1 VDPNPVTEP
10 RGPAVQRTMRALFA
24 VQAGALGL
32 GLVAA
37 LAWPG
42 SRTLRVLP
50 AVLVVLGTAL
60 LCGCA
65 ALREAERSRPAPA
78 WVLLALAHLGVA
90 GQVVAAGSGALLGWT
105 SLAPVYAALTAVAL
119 WLLLRPALPPWRSG
133 WWGDAAIVGLAGL
146 ALGVTGL
153 WPARPGTSHSP
164 GAGVLLGTAI
174 AVGLATAAL
183 AGVALTSTRPTWTAR
198 WVSAGLVVVAAGQA
212 GLLTVDSGLQRRL
225 LGVVWLAGFAVI
237 GLATGP
243 LDRSAPLTERRRTP
257 GAVRAGRPVLSN
269 VFLAIGVVL
278 LALAVLRL
286 PLFGAPVPEVGA
298 GLALACVLA
307 ALVRPALA
315 ERRRRAGGREPATL
329 SGGAPVRS
337 PLTSLTTLTTLTTL
351 VPAQAERWVGE
362 RRSAAALRRGDL
374 ADGTDELTGLANR
387 KALSE
392 ALASDGATARTPG
405 PVDAATEG
413 WSGWTDRIALLL
425 VDLDRF
431 KDVNEALGH
440 DGGDQVLAQV
450 GTRLREVL
458 RPNQLLA
465 RLGGDEFAVVL
476 PGAGP
481 EPATRVAETLLAQ
494 LDRPVDVDTAAGVQ
508 PVYVRASVGIA
519 TCRLPRGEPADL
531 LRQADVAVYRAK
543 ESGGGIEHFDP
554 SRDQHGSDRLRRT
567 NELRTALQHGDL
579 EVFLQPQVD
588 LTKGRVC
595 GAEALARWRH
605 PKDGVLLPAAF
616 LPLAAQTGLMGPVSE
631 LVLERALTACSTW
644 WNRGHR
650 VPVSVNLSADDLLDP
665 DLTGRIPAWVSEHDL
680 PPEALQIEITEDV
693 LLTDPA
699 SVAEVLHRW
708 RRLGIAVAL
717 DDYGTGYSSLAYLR
731 ELPIDELKLDRVF
744 VADLDRK
751 TTMTIVRHT
760 VAMAHGLGM
769 HVVAEGVEDRRTAR
783 ALADAG
789 CDVGQGLYFGGAMD
803 PASFLTHLDMVTTS

>member
-1 VDPNPVTEP
+1 MTAT
-10 RGPAVQRTMRALFA
+10 RTAAVGGAVLRRAMRVVL
-24 VQAGALGL
+24 VIQGVALGW
-32 GLVAA
+32 A
-37 LAWPG
+37 LADAAVAPG
-42 SRTLRVLP
+42 NRPMALGPEV
-50 AVLVVLGTAL
+50 AVLLCTAA

-65 ALREAERSRPAPA
+65 AVRERKRSRPAPA
-78 WVLLALAHLGVA
+78 WLLLTAAHLGVA
-90 GQVVAAGSGALLGWT
+90 GQIVAARPGALLGLVD
-105 SLAPVYAALTAVAL
+105 LAPVLAVLTGAAL
-119 WLLLRPALPPWRSG
+119 WLLLRSALPPWRSG
-133 WWGDAAIVGLAGL
+133 WWGDAAIVGLGGL
-146 ALGVTGL
+146 ALGAAGL
-153 WPARPGTSHSP
+153 CPVRPGTAPFP
-164 GAGVLLGTAI
+164 GPDTLLSTGA
-174 AVGLATAAL
+174 AVALAAAAL
-183 AGVALTSTRPTWTAR
+183 AGVALTSTRPTWVAR
-198 WVSAGLVVVAAGQA
+198 RIGAGLVLVSVSQTLYPSAAAGTQR
-212 GLLTVDSGLQRRL
+212 GLLGL
-225 LGVVWLAGFAVI
+225 VWLSGYAVI

-243 LDRSAPLTERRRTP
+243 LDRTAPVTERRRTP
-257 GAVRAGRPVLSN
+257 SAARSGRPILSN
-269 VFLAIGVVL
+269 VFLAISVAL

-286 PLFGAPVPEVGA
+286 PLLGVRVPQVAA

-307 ALVRPALA
+307 ALIRPALA
-315 ERRRRAGGREPATL
+315 ERRRRPGTRDLAPA
-329 SGGAPVRS
+329 SPRS
-337 PLTSLTTLTTLTTL
+337 PRTGLTTL
-351 VPAQAERWVGE
+351 VPAQAERWVGD
-362 RRSAAALRRGDL
+362 RRSAAALRRADQ
-374 ADGTDELTGLANR
+374 ADGTDQLTGLANR
-387 KALSE
+387 KALSQ
-392 ALASDGATARTPG
+392 ALASDGAAARAAVEAGTAASGSVAAG
-405 PVDAATEG
+405 PQP

-431 KDVNEALGH
+431 KDINEALGH
-440 DGGDQVLAQV
+440 EAGDQVLAQV
-450 GTRLREVL
+450 GTRLRAVL

-494 LDRPVDVDTAAGVQ
+494 LDEPLHVATDAGAQ

-543 ESGGGIEHFDP
+543 ESGGGIEHFNP
-554 SRDQHGSDRLRRT
+554 ERDQHGSDRLRRT
-567 NELRTALQHGDL
+567 NELRTALQQGDL

-588 LTKGRVC
+588 LAKGRVC

-631 LVLERALTACSTW
+631 LVLERALTACSSW
-644 WNRGHR
+644 WSRGHR

-665 DLTGRIPAWVSEHDL
+665 DLTGRIPTRISEHHL
-680 PPEALQIEITEDV
+680 PPGALQIEITEDV

-699 SVAEVLHRW
+699 RVAQVLHGW

-744 VADLDRK
+744 VADLDRP

-769 HVVAEGVEDRRTAR
+769 HVVAEGIEDRRTAR

-789 CDVGQGLYFGGAMD
+789 CDVGQGLYFGAAMD